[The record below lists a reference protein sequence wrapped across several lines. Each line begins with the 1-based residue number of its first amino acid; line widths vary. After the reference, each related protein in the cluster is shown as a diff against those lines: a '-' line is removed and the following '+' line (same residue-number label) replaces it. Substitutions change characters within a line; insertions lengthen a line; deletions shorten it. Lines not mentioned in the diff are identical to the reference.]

1 MSEYIL
7 EAKKVSKVYRDGA
20 KKVVALEDADLKVR
34 PAEYIAI
41 VGPSGAGKSTLLH
54 ILGGLDSPSSGQTL
68 FEGRDINNLGL
79 KGTFELRNKSVG
91 FMFQFF
97 HLLEEL
103 TVLENILLPCILARQ
118 ATKTAKRK
126 VKDIAE
132 ALGLQER
139 LQFFPSQL
147 SGGQQQKV
155 AFARA
160 IVNEPKVL
168 FCDEPTGNLD
178 HDSAENLRDLI
189 RNLNKKKATTVIL
202 VTHNLELAKDG
213 QRVLN
218 IKDGRLIN

>member
-7 EAKKVSKVYRDGA
+7 EAKKVSKVYKDGA
-20 KKVVALEDADLKVR
+20 KKVAALEDVDLKVISG
-34 PAEYIAI
+34 EYIAI

-54 ILGGLDSPSSGQTL
+54 ILGGLDSASSGQTL
-68 FEGRDINNLGL
+68 FEGKNINNLGL

-118 ATKTAKRK
+118 ATKKAKRQ
-126 VKDIAE
+126 VKDIAQ
-132 ALGLQER
+132 ALGLEER

-147 SGGQQQKV
+147 SGGQQQKA

-178 HDSAENLRDLI
+178 HDSAQNLRDLI
-189 RNLNKKKATTVIL
+189 KDLNKKKAATVIL

-218 IKDGRLIN
+218 IKDGQLRT